1 MKNTIILVFLFIVLS
16 SATVFSQKDS
26 TLAKDIDSKDSSEM
40 SFRLNLGYNLYSPIE
55 NGYHLNIKNGNGWNI
70 GFLFSITNEFSIEGS
85 ASFLKFKTTS
95 ELDIEN
101 SLKANIY
108 HLGFRLYPYLKE
120 FGFYLGLG
128 MSWDNFTENLDIKNM
143 HLTKEYHPN
152 FNSFV
157 IPIGLV
163 YDISRD
169 FTLDFSTRP
178 AVYYPDIEFSRV
190 VFNLSVI
197 FHIEKRK

>member
-1 MKNTIILVFLFIVLS
+1 
-16 SATVFSQKDS
+16 
-26 TLAKDIDSKDSSEM
+26 
-40 SFRLNLGYNLYSPIE
+40 
-55 NGYHLNIKNGNGWNI
+55 
-70 GFLFSITNEFSIEGS
+70 
-85 ASFLKFKTTS
+85 
-95 ELDIEN
+95 
-101 SLKANIY
+101 
-108 HLGFRLYPYLKE
+108 
-120 FGFYLGLG
+120 
-128 MSWDNFTENLDIKNM
+128 M